1 MLHQGD
7 VDTYQVQDKASEIGN
22 MMLKQIDISMID
34 PAKLKNNHNSLFL
47 NIMETLEITKEH
59 EHERVQL

>member
-47 NIMETLEITKEH
+47 NIMERLEITKEH
-59 EHERVQL
+59 EHEREQL